1 MSAFATKIDVCLS
14 MAGSHTVKNIADIFQ
29 SVKLGNISGY
39 FFDAPLFFVLF
50 VIRRV
55 AVPSGNGSAG
65 KFFCPA
71 TNKKRLGIR
80 FFFHW
85 HEPGSALA

>member
-39 FFDAPLFFVLF
+39 FFDAPLFFCF
-50 VIRRV
+50 VCDSSCRR
-55 AVPSGNGSAG
+55 AVG
-65 KFFCPA
+65 K
-71 TNKKRLGIR
+71 RVG
-80 FFFHW
+80 
-85 HEPGSALA
+85 G

>member
-1 MSAFATKIDVCLS
+1 MLAFATKIDVCLS

-55 AVPSGNGSAG
+55 IW
-65 KFFCPA
+65 
-71 TNKKRLGIR
+71 KRVG
-80 FFFHW
+80 
-85 HEPGSALA
+85 G